1 MRLQRS
7 ETTEARR
14 VLRLQKGPSVNKASL
29 KWRTKKNPVS
39 YLFSVFAQGV
49 HSWALSALAWTPL
62 QWKWWVIKMAPPQK
76 MVTPGLRY
84 RDSDRQPGISKRCV
98 EINL

>member
-29 KWRTKKNPVS
+29 KLRTKKNPVS

-49 HSWALSALAWTPL
+49 HS
-62 QWKWWVIKMAPPQK
+62 
-76 MVTPGLRY
+76 
-84 RDSDRQPGISKRCV
+84 
-98 EINL
+98 